1 MKSKNKV
8 ISVLKPRLE
17 PLLPNIAIANAANY
31 RKRRPGDTAPAVATN
46 LKINAALSGAV
57 MSAFKMRKKNQKV
70 DTKAPEYWLNTGRDL
85 SVRIKAASKSRPI
98 DLVCDTCSALV
109 LFYLKEYL
117 SGSGHAELFAETKI
131 HHHYVVVNR
140 KLDSHIQDYRTWGSD
155 AFVVDI
161 WQALFSGHE
170 VTKRGGW
177 DTAHHYKHGIYRN
190 PREHAYSTDIV
201 GQRYKLQ
208 SDVLVEL

>member
-1 MKSKNKV
+1 MKNKSKI

-17 PLLPNIAIANAANY
+17 PLLPKISIANAANY
-31 RKRRPGDTAPAVATN
+31 RKRRPGDASPQVATN

-57 MSAFKMRKKNQKV
+57 MSAFKMRKQNKKV
-70 DTKAPEYWLNTGRDL
+70 DTHKPEYWLTTGEDL
-85 SVRIKAASKSRPI
+85 SNRIVATSKNSPI

-109 LFYLKEYL
+109 LYYLKKNF
-117 SGSGHAELFAETKI
+117 SGAGHAELVAETKI

-140 KLDSHIQDYRTWGSD
+140 KIGSNIQDYKTWGSE
-155 AFVVDI
+155 AFVIDI
-161 WQALFSGHE
+161 WQALFSGNE

-190 PREHAYSTDIV
+190 PHEHVYSRDTS

-208 SDVLVEL
+208 SDVFVEL